1 MNFIFHL
8 LLSQIRL
15 NFFNSTKSKL
25 SLAVSGGQDSIIL
38 FFCFFILKKQ
48 CQYRLNSIYCNHLWQ
63 TSSLKCY
70 LHLAK
75 FQYTVLTTYFAIIV
89 LNPVKTE
96 HQAREWRFWLFERLS
111 TFTAI
116 KYYLLGHTASDK
128 IETFLMNLI
137 RGTGVTGL
145 CSIVPDRFSYS
156 PKFNCFSE
164 KRINLK
170 ALTYPIGWN
179 EEYHLNHLVNPGLI
193 SIQRPLL
200 SFNRYEIRVLLDTAH
215 LPLWVDS
222 TNQNFCYMRNR
233 IRYQILP
240 MLRFYLNQKVDN
252 CIGRCSEILTGENIY
267 LNNVTLT
274 CLKTDLIV
282 KQNSHVLIFNFS
294 FFRSYPTIIQKRLL
308 LVGLK
313 FNNKFNVTFALIHKL
328 LKTLAIFQ
336 EARFQYPQPIKLS
349 DQLIFILYKDKL
361 ILLSP
366 Q

>member
-1 MNFIFHL
+1 MNFIYYL
-8 LLSQIRL
+8 LLAQIRL
-15 NFFNSTKSKL
+15 NFSNYTKSRL
-25 SLAVSGGQDSIIL
+25 LLAVSGGQDSIIL

-48 CQYRLNSIYCNHLWQ
+48 CQYNLNSIYCNHLWQ
-63 TSSLKCY
+63 TSSLECC

-96 HQAREWRFWLFERLS
+96 HQARKWRFCLFERLS
-111 TFTAI
+111 TFTSI
-116 KYYLLGHTASDK
+116 KYYLLGHTASDN

-145 CSIVPDRFSYS
+145 CSIVTDRFSYS

-164 KRINLK
+164 KRISFG
-170 ALTYPIGWN
+170 ALICLIYWDKKPS
-179 EEYHLNHLVNPGLI
+179 LNHLVNPGLI

-200 SFNRYEIRVLLDTAH
+200 VLNRYEIRLLLDTTH

-274 CLKTDLIV
+274 CLKTDLII
-282 KQNSHVLIFNFS
+282 KQNSHVLS
-294 FFRSYPTIIQKRLL
+294 EM
-308 LVGLK
+308 
-313 FNNKFNVTFALIHKL
+313 IH
-328 LKTLAIFQ
+328 
-336 EARFQYPQPIKLS
+336 
-349 DQLIFILYKDKL
+349 
-361 ILLSP
+361 
-366 Q
+366 